1 MSGKKGNKGG
11 ENISEIYEPEIV
23 GRRSTFLSYP
33 PEESGEREEGEKGE
47 EIFESCQIKGVI
59 FDCYQTLIEIETDEH
74 SHETYETISK
84 WLAYQGVVIKPEKLK
99 DTYMLKVKE
108 RMDES
113 PEIYPEVRVEEV
125 FAEICR
131 ENAVWRINEK
141 RLGVDTSRVFRA
153 ASIRKL
159 LPFPQSIRLIEH
171 CINIPKCIISNGQ
184 RVFSE
189 LELRYLGLYDYF
201 DFVIFSSDV
210 GYKKPDMRLFMTAL
224 KRMGLELQPKC
235 VMSVGDS
242 YENELLPARKLGMRA
257 MQIEEAWEFYGL
269 KK

>member
-1 MSGKKGNKGG
+1 LGG
-11 ENISEIYEPEIV
+11 ENISEIYEPEIT
-23 GRRSTFLSYP
+23 GRGSAFLNYP
-33 PEESGEREEGEKGE
+33 SEEPGEGEGKE
-47 EIFESCQIKGVI
+47 EIFESCRIKGVI
-59 FDCYQTLIEIETDEH
+59 FDCYQTLIDIDTDEH
-74 SHETYETISK
+74 SLETYETLSR
-84 WLAYQGVVIKPEKLK
+84 WLAYQGVGIEPRKLK

-113 PEIYPEVRVEEV
+113 LEIYPEIRVEEI
-125 FAEICR
+125 FAEICK

-141 RLGVDTSRVFRA
+141 RLGIDTSRTFRA

-159 LPFPQSIRLIEH
+159 KPFPQSIKLIEH

-210 GYKKPDMRLFMTAL
+210 RYKKPDLRLFMDAL
-224 KRMGLELQPKC
+224 KRMGLEFQPKC
-235 VMSVGDS
+235 VMSIGDS
-242 YENELLPARKLGMRA
+242 YENEILPARKLGIRA
-257 MQIEEAWEFYGL
+257 TNLEEAWQKLGL
-269 KK
+269 KE